1 MQNIEHDIFLYEVA
15 IDCVN
20 SNLREYEHLTY
31 SNTSHIPRESRKE
44 INTKIRTIMNINDVI
59 KSKFFDI
66 LDNRTI
72 KSYRPDEIKEILD
85 YCKENMISLLDKN
98 QKATFEKYIDKVGYY
113 DGVKEKYS
121 SNKELRLMIT
131 KKYFTS
137 MLTTYL
143 LYN

>member
-1 MQNIEHDIFLYEVA
+1 
-15 IDCVN
+15 
-20 SNLREYEHLTY
+20 
-31 SNTSHIPRESRKE
+31 
-44 INTKIRTIMNINDVI
+44 MNINDVI